1 MNVTPEIHAM
11 PGQQF
16 SIRRMMVFTAIFA
29 LFALLVSAAMRGN
42 SVAMAVA
49 WMTTLAV
56 ASLAAFAVLFIMA
69 SVVAGGFR
77 HLFRP
82 GRQSADQSPFAE
94 HRPPPRMVRPEEP
107 I

>member
-1 MNVTPEIHAM
+1 M

-29 LFALLVSAAMRGN
+29 LFAVLVSAAMRGN
-42 SVAMAVA
+42 SVATAVA
-49 WMTTLAV
+49 WTITLGV
-56 ASLAAFAVLFIMA
+56 ASLTAFAFLFIMA
-69 SVVAGGFR
+69 SVIGGGFR

-82 GRQSADQSPFAE
+82 GRQEADQSPFAE